1 LAKSN
6 LNEDELKEEIESFVK
21 KSRQSSTVKTEEFL
35 AFQKEMLPTH
45 FTLYEKLCNFSANII
60 SIKADHKKEVELQKA
75 LDTCHINTTT
85 TGVTAFAILFPI
97 FFMVIGSLL
106 SFVITFFFMGG
117 EAMLFFI
124 IAFLMFGL
132 FMIMPLS
139 NLPMVMVNN
148 WRLRA
153 SNQMVLSIFYIVS
166 YMRHTSNLELAIKF
180 TSDHIAPPL
189 SLDFKKIL
197 WNVETSKYSSIK
209 ESLDAYLES
218 WKKYNMEYVEAMH
231 LVESSLY
238 ETTDKKRVASLEK
251 SMSLILEATYEKMLH
266 FAQNLKSPITMLH
279 MLGVILPILGLVILP
294 LMVSFMDGIR
304 WYHISMVYNIFL
316 PVMVWYLGKTI
327 LSTRPTGYGQADI
340 TDINPELKKHTFIN
354 LNIAGK
360 NYFKLNPKWISIFII
375 IIFAII
381 GMTPIIMHSINN
393 IQGTHYDLIINS
405 QDELLITGDLQK
417 SQNSKYSFLGYRL
430 SEENELIGPYGLG
443 ATLISLF
450 LPLGLALGLG
460 FYYKFITKKLINIRK
475 KTKELENEFASAI
488 FQLGNRIGD
497 GIPAEIAFSKVAE
510 VMDNT
515 HSGRFFDM
523 VSTNVATLGM
533 GIGDAIFDKKYGVIN
548 KFPSALIESSM
559 KVFVESSK
567 KGPDVAS
574 QALINISTYIKEMHR
589 VDERLQ
595 DLMAEIVSSMKSQIN
610 FLAPLISGIV
620 IGLTSMITTIL
631 NQLGNQI
638 TNISSGSSLGGA
650 DGVAASQIL
659 DLVSAGVPT
668 FYFQMIVGI
677 YVIQITFLLTQM
689 LNTIQNGY
697 DPLNEKYLLGI
708 NIKKSGVMYAIIAFI
723 VVLIFNLIAGSV
735 INNIPAMPG
744 V

>member
-6 LNEDELKEEIESFVK
+6 LNEDELKKEIESFVK
-21 KSRQSSTVKTEEFL
+21 KSRESSTVKTDEFL
-35 AFQKEMLPTH
+35 TFRKEMLPTH
-45 FTLYEKLCNFSANII
+45 FTFYEKICNFSAKILNITP
-60 SIKADHKKEVELQKA
+60 DHKKEAELQNA

-97 FFMVIGSLL
+97 LFMVIGSIL
-106 SFVITFFFMGG
+106 SFVITYFFMEG
-117 EAMLFFI
+117 EAMVFFI
-124 IAFLMFGL
+124 FVFLIFGL
-132 FMIMPLS
+132 IMIIPLS
-139 NLPMVMVNN
+139 TVPLVMANN
-148 WRLRA
+148 WRLKA

-209 ESLDAYLES
+209 NSLDAYLET

-231 LVESSLY
+231 LIESSLY
-238 ETTDKKRVASLEK
+238 ETTDEKRVDSLEK

-294 LMVSFMDGIR
+294 LVVSFMGEIH
-304 WYHISMVYNIFL
+304 WYHISVLYNFFL
-316 PVMVWYLGKTI
+316 PIMVWYLGKTI

-354 LNIAGK
+354 VNIAGK
-360 NYFKLNPKWISIFII
+360 KYFKINPKWISVFII
-375 IIFAII
+375 IIFVLI
-381 GMTPIIMHSINN
+381 GMTPLIMHSINT
-393 IQGTHYDLIINS
+393 IQGEHYDYIITADDKLVKTS
-405 QDELLITGDLQK
+405 DMQEIRD
-417 SQNSKYSFLGYRL
+417 SKYSFLGYKQK
-430 SEENELIGPYGLG
+430 ETKELLGPYGLG
-443 ATLISLF
+443 ATLISMF
-450 LPLGLALGLG
+450 IPLGVALGAG
-460 FYYKFITKKLINIRK
+460 FYYKSVTKKLVKIRK
-475 KTKELENEFASAI
+475 KTKELEKEFASTI

-497 GIPAEIAFSKVAE
+497 GIPAELAFAKVAE
-510 VMDNT
+510 VMENT
-515 HSGRFFDM
+515 HSGRFFDL
-523 VSTNVATLGM
+523 VSTKVATLGM
-533 GIGDAIFDKKYGVIN
+533 GIEDAIFDKKYGAIN

-589 VDERLQ
+589 VDERLK
-595 DLMAEIVSSMKSQIN
+595 DLMAEITSSMKSQIN

-620 IGLTSMITTIL
+620 IGLTSMITTII
-631 NQLGNQI
+631 NKLGNQI
-638 TNISSGSSLGGA
+638 STLSAETATGTGSGIAAGGL
-650 DGVAASQIL
+650 L
-659 DLVSAGVPT
+659 DLFGDSIPT
-668 FYFQMIVGI
+668 FYFQIIVGI
-677 YVIQITFLLTQM
+677 YVIQITFLLTTM

-697 DPLNEKYLLGI
+697 DPLNEKHLLGK
-708 NIKKSGVMYAIIAFI
+708 NISKSGTFYAIIAFI
-723 VVLIFNLIAGSV
+723 VVLVFNLIAASV
-735 INNIPAMPG
+735 VDLNVIP
-744 V
+744 

>member
-1 LAKSN
+1 MAKSN
-6 LNEDELKEEIESFVK
+6 LNEDELKKEIESFVK
-21 KSRQSSTVKTEEFL
+21 RSRQSSSVKTEEFL
-35 AFQKEMLPTH
+35 AFQKEMLPMH
-45 FTLYEKLCNFSANII
+45 FTLYEKVCNFSAKLFNI
-60 SIKADHKKEVELQKA
+60 KPDHKKEAELQKA

-97 FFMVIGSLL
+97 LFMVIGSIL
-106 SFVITFFFMGG
+106 SFVITSLLMEG
-117 EAMLFFI
+117 EGTLFFVFV
-124 IAFLMFGL
+124 FLIFGL
-132 FMIMPLS
+132 LMIVPLS
-139 NLPMVMVNN
+139 TLPFLMVNN

-197 WNVETSKYSSIK
+197 WNIETSKYSSIK

-231 LVESSLY
+231 LIEASLY
-238 ETTDKKRVASLEK
+238 ETTDKKRIDSLEK

-294 LMVSFMDGIR
+294 LVVSFMEGIKG
-304 WYHISMVYNIFL
+304 YHISVLYNIFL
-316 PVMVWYLGKTI
+316 PIIVWYLGKTI

-340 TDINPELKKHTFIN
+340 TDVNPELKKHSFIN
-354 LNIAGK
+354 VNVAGK
-360 NYFKLNPKWISIFII
+360 PFLKLDPKLVSIFII
-375 IIFAII
+375 LIFVLI
-381 GMTPIIMHSINN
+381 GMTPLIMHSINI
-393 IQGTHYDLIINS
+393 IQGEHYDYIINEDDKLVKTS
-405 QDELLITGDLQK
+405 DMQEI
-417 SQNSKYSFLGYRL
+417 QNAKYSFLGYKQN
-430 SEENELIGPYGLG
+430 ENKELLGPYGLG
-443 ATLISLF
+443 STLISVF
-450 LPLGLALGLG
+450 IPLGLALGLG
-460 FYYKFITKKLINIRK
+460 FYYKTITKKLVKIRK
-475 KTKELENEFASAI
+475 KTKELENEFASTI

-497 GIPAEIAFSKVAE
+497 GIPAEIAFPKVAE
-510 VMDNT
+510 VMENT
-515 HSGRFFDM
+515 HSGRFFDL

-533 GIGDAIFDKKYGVIN
+533 GIEDAIFDKKYGAIN

-589 VDERLQ
+589 VDERLK
-595 DLMAEIVSSMKSQIN
+595 DLMAEITSSMKSQIS

-620 IGLTSMITTIL
+620 IGLTSMITTII
-631 NQLGNQI
+631 NKLGNQI
-638 TNISSGSSLGGA
+638 TILSAETATGTGSGIAAGGL
-650 DGVAASQIL
+650 L
-659 DLVSAGVPT
+659 DLFGDSIPT
-668 FYFQMIVGI
+668 FYFQIIVGI
-677 YVIQITFLLTQM
+677 YVIQITFLLTTM

-697 DPLNEKYLLGI
+697 DPLNEKYLLGVNI
-708 NIKKSGVMYAIIAFI
+708 NRSGIMYTIIAFSVI
-723 VVLIFNLIAGSV
+723 LLFNLIAGTV
-735 INNIPAMPG
+735 ISGINIMPG
-744 V
+744 